1 MTEQKKPLQ
10 DHTIIMNNR
19 SKMTL
24 TGVTEVE
31 GFSDT
36 TVELNTCM
44 GALLIKGKCLT
55 INKLNTETG
64 ELNVNGE
71 IASMQYMTKKK
82 DSIFAGLFR

>member
-1 MTEQKKPLQ
+1 MTEPKKTLQ

-24 TGVTEVE
+24 TGVTEVM

-36 TVELNTCM
+36 SVELSTCM
-44 GALLIKGKCLT
+44 GALLIKGKCLM

-71 IASMQYMTKKK
+71 ITSMQYAAKKK
-82 DSIFAGLFR
+82 ENIFAGLFG